1 MLDFYL
7 ISDEDEMWDEPLEA
21 FRIGAF
27 SLEEWKSLSNLLTAF
42 ENNGILLSYFQD
54 TRIDSKQVTVAIK
67 LIEEYDRQKNV
78 DPVRKN
84 FKEMICKALIQGKGI
99 ISFCD

>member
-7 ISDEDEMWDEPLEA
+7 ISDEDEMWDDPLEA
-21 FRIGAF
+21 IRIGAF
-27 SLEEWKSLSNLLTAF
+27 SLDEWISLSNLLTAF
-42 ENNGILLSYFQD
+42 ENNGILISYFED
-54 TRIDSKQVTVAIK
+54 TRIDSKQVAVAIK

-78 DPVRKN
+78 DLVREKLMD
-84 FKEMICKALIQGKGI
+84 MICKAQIQGKGI